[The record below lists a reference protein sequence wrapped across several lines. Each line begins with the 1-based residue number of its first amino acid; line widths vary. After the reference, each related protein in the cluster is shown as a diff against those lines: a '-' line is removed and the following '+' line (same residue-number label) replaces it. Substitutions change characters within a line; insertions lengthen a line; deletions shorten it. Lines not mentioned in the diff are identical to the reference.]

1 MRRALAALV
10 LVPLLLS
17 GCARDTTSESP
28 AGGASSDAGAS
39 EEPSDD
45 ASRAPSGSA
54 APGGKVSVAKGS
66 VAQTVMAVDATNA
79 TVDLVVSPLQVRDKL
94 ATLSVT
100 FTPRYADAAP
110 DKSISLFEVNGEKS
124 VFVSLV
130 DTVGLRRYVV
140 VKDSAMQTLGSNDLT
155 SATNGSSAQLS
166 YTFAAPPEEL
176 TDIDV
181 QISDFPPFIDVP
193 ILR

>member
-1 MRRALAALV
+1 MRRAIAALV
-10 LVPLLLS
+10 LIPLLLS

-28 AGGASSDAGAS
+28 AAGVSSAAS
-39 EEPSDD
+39 EEPQDD
-45 ASRAPSGSA
+45 ASRAPGGSA
-54 APGGKVSVAKGS
+54 APSGKVTVAKGS
-66 VAQTVMAVDATNA
+66 VAQTVNAVDATNA

-110 DKSISLFEVNGEKS
+110 DESISLYDVNGGS
-124 VFVSLV
+124 PVYVSLV

-140 VKDSAMQTLGSNDLT
+140 VEDSAGQNLGSDEVST

-166 YTFAAPPEEL
+166 YTFAAPPEDL